1 MGVFWGW
8 RREWNGPCALRFASS
23 IWCTPTCCRLLFPK
37 KGKRVVGLL
46 FCVAAAAC
54 VPCSAPHQECSSF
67 PPPPQFFEFT
77 TVWPRKIFPRVAVRC
92 ERQRPRENQARL
104 GALCR
109 HGVGGRPGVR
119 WCGPRGPWGVGLWAP
134 PKEGGTRS
142 GAREQTKITRWILPR
157 PDSPFLHSVV
167 CVPSPRERERRGC
180 PA

>member
-1 MGVFWGW
+1 MCIAFCLVHLVHSHVLPSPFPQK
-8 RREWNGPCALRFASS
+8 RKTCRGPIVLCRCCCVCPLQR
-23 IWCTPTCCRLLFPK
+23 TPPGMFFLP
-37 KGKRVVGLL
+37 
-46 FCVAAAAC
+46 
-54 VPCSAPHQECSSF
+54 S
-67 PPPPQFFEFT
+67 PPQFFEFT